1 MVFLFDTD
9 TSNNETL
16 LKNINFSRSMKNIGR
31 VLCIPQILNLEDEL
45 EFSCGNI
52 KNVTEITQSRSQSDF
67 KRDFL
72 REKNI
77 AAKLKKPMEE
87 YRNLTIRNSFMFAAV
102 FSDHRL
108 LAQLLARIL
117 PQEHID
123 PDSIVIK
130 EKDDKAYY
138 GSRGVRY
145 DVFHTDGKHLFD
157 VELQIRQD
165 PFLFDRAVYN
175 SSSMIMSQ
183 VHPGTDTYELTFKT
197 YVIFICA
204 YDVNHGKRLKQYT
217 FKDEEGKNGFDKV
230 NIIMIGCASK
240 ENDNEQLKN
249 FADYI
254 MDPSNITDD
263 PFIREIEQGVQW
275 RRRDP
280 ESGKA
285 YMDWMYEKSRAIR
298 DTRVQDMQNM

>member
-1 MVFLFDTD
+1 M
-9 TSNNETL
+9 
-16 LKNINFSRSMKNIGR
+16 II
-31 VLCIPQILNLEDEL
+31 
-45 EFSCGNI
+45 
-52 KNVTEITQSRSQSDF
+52 TE
-67 KRDFL
+67 
-72 REKNI
+72 
-77 AAKLKKPMEE
+77 PMEE

-217 FKDEEGKNGFDKV
+217 FKDEEGKKIRRNEALAKNYLVGNYGGIPSLKPLSMMGRGVVNGK
-230 NIIMIGCASK
+230 
-240 ENDNEQLKN
+240 
-249 FADYI
+249 
-254 MDPSNITDD
+254 
-263 PFIREIEQGVQW
+263 
-275 RRRDP
+275 
-280 ESGKA
+280 
-285 YMDWMYEKSRAIR
+285 
-298 DTRVQDMQNM
+298 